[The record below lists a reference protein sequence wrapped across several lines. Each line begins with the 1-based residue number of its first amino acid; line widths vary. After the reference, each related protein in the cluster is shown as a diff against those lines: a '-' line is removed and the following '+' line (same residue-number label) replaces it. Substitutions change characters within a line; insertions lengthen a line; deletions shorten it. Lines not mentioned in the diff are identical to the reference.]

1 MKLLFI
7 TQIVDQNDSNMALA
21 HRWIE
26 EFAKHAERVEVVCLK
41 SGRSDLPGNVR
52 VHSLGKE
59 KGVSRVKYVFNFY
72 RYIWQLRHEYDT
84 VFVHMN
90 PEYVLLGGLLWK
102 MWGKK
107 IALWYTHKSVPLKL
121 RIAAHIVDTIF
132 SASKESFRLPTSKL
146 QAMGH
151 GIDTELFAL
160 RPTSVG
166 DLRIVT
172 VGRITKTKR
181 LLEMLDALDVL
192 YARKVS
198 FTFDILGVP
207 IFAHDEAYEQGVRKS
222 AAHRP
227 YTHQVHFRGAVPY
240 QSLPEALSHESVF
253 INLSETGSV
262 DRAVLEAMSVGLVP
276 VTSNTAFREILSP
289 YGLYVADADP
299 ERLADALVHAQSVD
313 RAELSKYVEEHH
325 SLSHL
330 IPAIL
335 SVLEAI

>member
-227 YTHQVHFRGAVPY
+227 YT
-240 QSLPEALSHESVF
+240 
-253 INLSETGSV
+253 
-262 DRAVLEAMSVGLVP
+262 
-276 VTSNTAFREILSP
+276 
-289 YGLYVADADP
+289 
-299 ERLADALVHAQSVD
+299 
-313 RAELSKYVEEHH
+313 
-325 SLSHL
+325 
-330 IPAIL
+330 
-335 SVLEAI
+335 